1 MSPHSPPKKSHP
13 HLLLDLSPDPRAE
26 KPSEPSTADTPAQ
39 SAAVVPDDGAP
50 AGTSDAEGEAEAEAS
65 SRACPTHPP
74 PGEFLSAGIGEG
86 AARPFFLRLFSALFS
101 SEPGAAPLPPV
112 DLRARAPRPAAV
124 RLRRTLAVGT
134 VLGASLIVAGSL
146 TWAFVVRPEIRAG
159 TMART
164 APQDSDE
171 RLARPP
177 RSLSERPGRYDQLP
191 APRNWPVGLQEG
203 GSSAGSGAGQDTA
216 PISSPP
222 PTSTPAPYRGSQ
234 YAPLRPSSEGAPS
247 YPRSTDHSLAGR
259 QTEPP
264 LEVRAHGSQLFFT
277 GSDGGAQAGR
287 RAGAAGASDQSPN
300 AMPGEAAG
308 RDIYNPARLTR
319 PLSPYEIKAG
329 SVIPASLLTAVDTSH
344 RGPAAAVVTRN
355 IYDTV
360 TGRHLLAPQGSR
372 LIGRYDGDS
381 AYGDRKAF
389 IVWERLL
396 LPDGRSLSLD
406 DEPGVDAAGALGS
419 QGRVDRRLLP
429 LALAVMAG
437 GAVTAI
443 GQAARDSDGGG
454 GLIGDAGDAAS
465 LEAARTGASLIDR
478 ELQVRPVIKLAP
490 GSSVGVL
497 ITRDLVLEPWRQ

>member
-13 HLLLDLSPDPRAE
+13 HLLLDLSPDPRSE
-26 KPSEPSTADTPAQ
+26 KPSEPAAAD
-39 SAAVVPDDGAP
+39 AP
-50 AGTSDAEGEAEAEAS
+50 AHPPDAISGAESPPDAKPDAEGEADDT
-65 SRACPTHPP
+65 SRAGPLFPP
-74 PGEFLSAGIGEG
+74 RGGSESRGVGEG
-86 AARPFFLRLFSALFS
+86 VARPFFLRPLSTLFPSK
-101 SEPGAAPLPPV
+101 PGAAPLAPV
-112 DLRARAPRPAAV
+112 DLKARAPRPAAV

-159 TMART
+159 TIARK
-164 APQDSDE
+164 APQDPDE

-191 APRNWPVGLQEG
+191 APRTWLAGLQE
-203 GSSAGSGAGQDTA
+203 GSSAGSGAGPDTA
-216 PISSPP
+216 PFSSLPP
-222 PTSTPAPYRGSQ
+222 ASTPAPYRGSQ
-234 YAPLRPSSEGAPS
+234 YPPRRPSDEGAPS
-247 YPRSTDHSLAGR
+247 FPQSPDHRLDGR

-277 GSDGGAQAGR
+277 ESDGGAQAGGR
-287 RAGAAGASDQSPN
+287 PGAAAASEQGPN
-300 AMPGEAAG
+300 AKPGEPAS
-308 RDIYNPARLTR
+308 RNIYNPARLTR

-329 SVIPASLLTAVDTSH
+329 SVIPASLLTAVDTGR

-360 TGRHLLAPQGSR
+360 SGRHLLAPQGSR

-437 GAVTAI
+437 GVVTAS
-443 GQAARDSDGGG
+443 GQAARDSEGGG
-454 GLIGDAGDAAS
+454 GLIGDAGDAAA

-478 ELQVRPVIKLAP
+478 ELQVRPVIRLAP
-490 GSSVGVL
+490 GSPVGVL
-497 ITRDLVLEPWRQ
+497 VTRDLVLEPWRP